1 MTSLFLIYFM
11 TYVGRDV
18 INVRSTAASFI
29 RLASLGIHGSISSLV
44 FTVGATRHS
53 FRVTPVIV

>member
-1 MTSLFLIYFM
+1 M

-18 INVRSTAASFI
+18 INLRSTAASFI
-29 RLASLGIHGSISSLV
+29 RLASLGIHRSSSSLV

-53 FRVTPVIV
+53 FRVTPRIV